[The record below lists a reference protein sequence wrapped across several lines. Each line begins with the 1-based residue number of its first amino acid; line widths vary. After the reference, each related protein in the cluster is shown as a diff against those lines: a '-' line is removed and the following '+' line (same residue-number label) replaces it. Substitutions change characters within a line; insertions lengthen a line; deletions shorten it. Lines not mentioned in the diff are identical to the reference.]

1 MKCKNCSFEN
11 LQKANYCRSCG
22 TPFTAQEKQ
31 AARDNSLVGKLEKFV
46 TFGEKLESFRGILSL
61 SFITDNIYVRLA
73 LLVLPV
79 LASVIF
85 GGSKVPNTLMIA
97 DSDQYSIYHN
107 TDTDEYFLDVDSTSV
122 SLNLYVPA
130 KTEYVSI
137 VFTGLDG
144 SYTSTNFDLNSAI
157 VLETRGDGCYTV
169 TAVGGD
175 NPTLSL
181 YTV

>member
-11 LQKANYCRSCG
+11 LQKANYCRECG
-22 TPFTAQEKQ
+22 TAFTPQEKQ
-31 AARDNSLVGKLEKFV
+31 EARDNSAVGKLEKFV
-46 TFGEKLESFRGILSL
+46 GFGEKLESFRGILTL
-61 SFITDNIYVRLA
+61 SFITDNIFVRLA

-79 LASVIF
+79 LAAIVF

-107 TDTDEYFLDVDSTSV
+107 TDTGEYFLDVDTSSI
-122 SLNLYVPA
+122 SLQLYVPA

-137 VFTGLDG
+137 VFNGLDG
-144 SYTSTNFDLNSAI
+144 SYTSQNYDLNSAI